1 MCRNIRMLY
10 NFDPPATGDEIR
22 ASALQFV
29 RKLSGFN
36 APSKANEA
44 AFNEAVNQVTEAATK
59 LINSLTTFSPPKNRE
74 VERAKAANLSAKR
87 FGARTPPNNSFKGK
101 PLRGSP

>member
-1 MCRNIRMLY
+1 MLY

-36 APSKANEA
+36 TPSKANEA
-44 AFNEAVNQVTEAATK
+44 AFNEAVKQVTEAATV
-59 LINSLTTFSPPKNRE
+59 LINSLTTISPPQNRE
-74 VERAKAANLSAKR
+74 ADRIKAATLSAKR
-87 FGARTPPNNSFKGK
+87 VGPKAPA
-101 PLRGSP
+101 